1 MTLFTSA
8 DCFKKRRESRASLP
22 AVSGERENERD
33 ERREKNATREREGEG
48 WSTKRVELERVDE
61 GGCEK
66 APQSE
71 PGRRR
76 CRSELDCIIGQD

>member
-1 MTLFTSA
+1 M
-8 DCFKKRRESRASLP
+8 KE
-22 AVSGERENERD
+22 ERKARG
-33 ERREKNATREREGEG
+33 REGEG
-48 WSTKRVELERVDE
+48 WSTKRVELERADE